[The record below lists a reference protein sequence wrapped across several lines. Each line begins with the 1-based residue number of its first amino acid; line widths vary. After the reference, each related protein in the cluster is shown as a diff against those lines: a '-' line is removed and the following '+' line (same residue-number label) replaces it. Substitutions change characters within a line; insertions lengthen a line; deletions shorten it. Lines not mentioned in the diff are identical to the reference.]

1 MQRSVA
7 TIGTIK
13 MRLPT
18 FLLFGAGK
26 AGTTSVY
33 HYLQQHP
40 EVYMCP
46 VKEPRYFAYD
56 ASRHDSDP
64 ELQRYYKYRTR
75 EQYEKLFDGAGS
87 AKAIGEGSIQ
97 YLACPDA
104 AERIKALIPDVRLI
118 AILREPAERAFSS
131 YMMYVRD
138 GYEKRTFA
146 QAIEDELHGET
157 WKSPFPWLSYL
168 RPGQYGEELKL
179 YYDVFDRE
187 QVFVA
192 LYEDLRADPQGLMRQ
207 IYDFIG
213 VDANYTPGTG
223 TVYNASGM
231 PRNKLMARLMR
242 KNALTTQVRRVMPNA
257 VMSRIDSA
265 ASKVAAKNLVK
276 VEPQPQTMSRLR
288 RFYTPDIQVLSALL
302 ARDLSSWIGDAMT
315 FM

>member
-1 MQRSVA
+1 M
-7 TIGTIK
+7 T
-13 MRLPT
+13 LPN

-33 HYLQQHP
+33 HYLEQHP
-40 EVYMCP
+40 DVYMCP

-56 ASRHDSDP
+56 ASRHDGDP
-64 ELQRYYKYRTR
+64 ELLRYYKYRTR
-75 EQYEKLFDGAGS
+75 EQYEKLFDGAGQ

-146 QAIEDELHGET
+146 QAIEDELRGET

-168 RPGQYGEELKL
+168 RPGQYGQELKL

-192 LYEDLRADPQGLMRQ
+192 LYEDLRADPMGLMRR
-207 IYDFIG
+207 IYGFIG
-213 VDANYTPGTG
+213 VDEGFTPETG
-223 TVYNASGM
+223 TVYNASGV

-242 KNALTTQVRRVMPNA
+242 KNAVTTRLRRVLPSA
-257 VMSRIDSA
+257 FMSRIDHA
-265 ASKVAAKNLVK
+265 ASKLASRNLVK
-276 VEPQPQTMSRLR
+276 VDPEPQTMSRLR
-288 RFYTPDIQVLSALL
+288 RFYAPDIQVLSALL
-302 ARDLSSWIGDAMT
+302 ARDLSSWIDDAMRL
-315 FM
+315 M